1 MTTVLIYTTPA
12 KGHLYPI
19 METALLLAQRG
30 HDVRVRT
37 LQSEVEMVRKL
48 GLSARPLA
56 ASVEACALDDWRVSN
71 PAQSAERSLATFV
84 TRAALEVEDLKAAIA
99 QEAPQLLLI
108 DTNAWGA
115 QAVAQGSGLPWAIWH
130 PFPLPLPSRDVPPFG
145 PGFAPARGLPGRV
158 RDWLLRPL
166 LTAPLRKCLPRLNE
180 VRRRVGV
187 APVVDGREL
196 FAAPHLVLYLTAE
209 PFEYP
214 RSDWPAHLELVGPG
228 LWSPR
233 STDPAPGWCS
243 SEKPVLLVTCS
254 TEYQNDGA
262 LLDAAIAAFG
272 KDSAVQLV
280 CTTGG
285 VDPSTVRAPAGVI
298 VERFFDHAQVLPRAD
313 VVVCHGGMGITQR
326 SLAAGVP
333 VCVVPWGRDQ
343 LEVDRRVVV
352 AGAGSMVAR
361 SKLTA
366 ARLKRAVDEA
376 RARRPGVERVKDG
389 YARAGG
395 AARCVELLER
405 LMPARGS
412 ERASLA
418 VAQR

>member
-1 MTTVLIYTTPA
+1 MTTVLIYTTPG

-19 METALLLAQRG
+19 MDTALTLAARG

-37 LQSEVEMVRKL
+37 LQSEVETVRKT
-48 GLSARPLA
+48 GLSARPIA
-56 ASVEACALDDWRVSN
+56 AAVEACALDDWRVST
-71 PAQSAERSLATFV
+71 PAQSAERSLSTFV
-84 TRAALEVEDLKAAIA
+84 TRAALEVDDLQAAIA
-99 QEAPQLLLI
+99 EEAPRLLLI

-115 QAVAQGSGLPWAIWH
+115 QAVAQASGLPWAIWH

-145 PGFAPARGLPGRV
+145 PGFAPARGLPGRL

-187 APVVDGREL
+187 APIVDGREL
-196 FAAPHLVLYLTAE
+196 FAGAHLVLYLTAE

-214 RSDWPAHLELVGPG
+214 RSDWPDRIELVGPG
-228 LWSPR
+228 LWSPP
-233 STDPAPGWCS
+233 STGPRPAWCS
-243 SEKPVLLVTCS
+243 GEKPVVLVTCS

-272 KDSAVQLV
+272 EDPSVQLV
-280 CTTGG
+280 CTTAG
-285 VDPSTVRAPAGVI
+285 VDPATVRAPKGVV
-298 VERFFDHAQVLPRAD
+298 VERFFDHATVLPRAD

-326 SLAAGVP
+326 ALAAGVP

-343 LEVDRRVVV
+343 LEVGRRVVV
-352 AGAGSMVAR
+352 AGAGSMVPR

-366 ARLKRAVDEA
+366 ARLKSAVEEA
-376 RARRPGVERVKDG
+376 RGRRPGVERVKAG
-389 YARAGG
+389 YAAAGG
-395 AARCVELLER
+395 TARSVELLEG
-405 LMPARGS
+405 LVPVSAASSTLPAAAKR
-412 ERASLA
+412 
-418 VAQR
+418 